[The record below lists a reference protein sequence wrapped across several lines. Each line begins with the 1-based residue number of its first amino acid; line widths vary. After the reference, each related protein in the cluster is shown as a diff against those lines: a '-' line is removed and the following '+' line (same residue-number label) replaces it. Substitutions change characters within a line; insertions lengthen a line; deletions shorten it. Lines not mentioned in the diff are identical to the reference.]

1 MSFATKLDG
10 FNFNTQNLERE
21 YDYIIV
27 GQGLAG
33 SCLALELAAKGQRV
47 MVYNDAHGNSSS
59 RVAGGLINPITGR
72 KMVLTWRAHELFSC
86 LTKFYKKAEATLN
99 QKFYFKIPIYRPF
112 ISIEEQNEWQ
122 GKSIDDNYKPFIKKV
137 KTSSES
143 NGVVSDPFGGLLLKQ
158 SGYLDTNAFLE
169 AVSNWLKKT
178 NQLTNEKFEGDSINF
193 IGKIVV
199 YKGIKAKKIIFC
211 NGVAEVDST
220 YFSEIKF
227 RPVKGEVLKI
237 DIEPSLKKVYN
248 RGVFIMPRNGTH
260 TVGSNYNHKDLTWE
274 PTEKGRAEIETK
286 LKALLQKPYKV
297 VGHKAGVR
305 PSVADRRPVLGMSN
319 KREQLVIFNGL
330 GTKGVSLAPFFAN
343 QLANSL
349 IDGIEIDKEVNV
361 NRYY

>member
-1 MSFATKLDG
+1 
-10 FNFNTQNLERE
+10 LERE

-47 MVYNDAHGNSSS
+47 MVYNDPKGNSSS
-59 RVAGGLINPITGR
+59 KVAGGLINPITGR
-72 KMVLTWRAHELFSC
+72 KMVLTWRVNELFSC
-86 LTKFYKKAEATLN
+86 LNKFYENAETKLN
-99 QKFYFKIPIYRPF
+99 QKFYHEIPIYRPF

-122 GKSIDDNYKPFIKKV
+122 GKSIDDNYKPFVKEV
-137 KTSSES
+137 KTGSES
-143 NGVVSDPFGGLLLKQ
+143 NGIVFDPFGGLLLNK

-169 AVSNWLKKT
+169 AVSNWLKST
-178 NQLTNEKFEGDSINF
+178 NQFTNEKFVNDSINF
-193 IGKIVV
+193 IEKVVV

-211 NGVAEVDST
+211 NGVAELDSA

-237 DIEPSLKKVYN
+237 EIEPSLKKVYN
-248 RGVFIMPRNGTH
+248 RGVFIMPRDGNH

-274 PTEKGRAEIETK
+274 PTEKGRVEIETK
-286 LKALLQKPYKV
+286 LKALLQKPYKI

-305 PSVADRRPVLGMSN
+305 PSVSDRRPVLGMSN

-330 GTKGVSLAPFFAN
+330 GTKGVSLAPFFAS
-343 QLANSL
+343 QLVNSL